1 MIFLEG
7 KKNECRKCG
16 WVYYQNPVSGVVS
29 IISFENQF
37 LFLRRARD
45 PGAGK
50 LDMPGGFVDFGE
62 TAEEALRREL
72 REELIIESLE
82 LTYFT
87 SAPNHYLYL
96 NVAYQTLDF
105 YFAATISSK
114 PDTFN
119 SSEIMEI
126 CWRSAEDIVEEEF
139 AFSPMFQVLRQFLK
153 YQSSDSRSFSR

>member
-1 MIFLEG
+1 M
-7 KKNECRKCG
+7 
-16 WVYYQNPVSGVVS
+16 VS
-29 IISFENQF
+29 IICFENQF
-37 LFLRRARD
+37 LFLRRAKD
-45 PGAGK
+45 PDAGK

-72 REELIIESLE
+72 KEELMIESVE

-96 NVAYQTLDF
+96 NVPYQSLDF

-114 PDTFN
+114 PDTFDT
-119 SSEIMEI
+119 SEIMEI
-126 CWRSAEDIVEEEF
+126 CWRSAGEIVEEEF

-153 YQSSDSRSFSR
+153 HQSSDSRSFSR

>member
-16 WVYYQNPVSGVVS
+16 WVYYQNPVSAVVS

-37 LFLRRARD
+37 LFLRRSKD

-72 REELIIESLE
+72 REELMIESVE

-87 SAPNHYLYL
+87 SAPNYYLYL
-96 NVAYQTLDF
+96 NVPYQSLDF

-114 PDTFN
+114 PDTFDPF
-119 SSEIMEI
+119 SIAL
-126 CWRSAEDIVEEEF
+126 RSVE
-139 AFSPMFQVLRQFLK
+139 A
-153 YQSSDSRSFSR
+153 

>member
-1 MIFLEG
+1 
-7 KKNECRKCG
+7 
-16 WVYYQNPVSGVVS
+16 
-29 IISFENQF
+29 
-37 LFLRRARD
+37 
-45 PGAGK
+45 
-50 LDMPGGFVDFGE
+50 MPGGFVDFGE

-72 REELIIESLE
+72 KEELMIESVE

-96 NVAYQTLDF
+96 NVPYQTLDF

-114 PDTFN
+114 PDTFD

-126 CWRSAEDIVEEEF
+126 CWRSAGEIVEEEF
-139 AFSPMFQVLRQFLK
+139 AFSPMFQVFRQFLK